1 MTAESYIL
9 DHLPELRLS
18 LLYSNF
24 EDKRL
29 LNPEGYSANIQ
40 TWLQF
45 LLQYIGDDQSPDLKF
60 SIDGSS
66 LPGLLT
72 LPKYGKP
79 QLLNLVI
86 DAGVDSHTLEP
97 WLLMKTKP
105 SALSKVWEAIWGRH
119 YSSKDGDGIKHERYI
134 AYDHLRNCAS
144 TYWTKLERSPG
155 EILPDLSTIDGILR
169 RLSKEKHLFPIDVK
183 ILCTWWN
190 LEGKCTLEGD
200 FVRLGQDKPILDP
213 EKAIINMK
221 NTYENTVDRNR
232 RLEEEV
238 DVLQLKVSK
247 LVAEKADDKRVKHF
261 LRLKKTIND
270 LLHHGLN
277 VAANMRELLLKLDES
292 RLNVANVDV
301 MKDASLAMKEL
312 NAQLDID
319 AVNGLADTI
328 EEEMAKIDDTSAKL
342 GEVLLDDDKQIEID
356 EEFDQMMKEEELKR
370 KLKQEVSG
378 GKVADEGEPE
388 EVKEEEIKPSKQESD
403 ELEAR
408 LAALKI
414 SPTDEPKLKAA
425 NKKEKQP
432 LHS

>member
-1 MTAESYIL
+1 MTAESYI
-9 DHLPELRLS
+9 HKNLPELRLS

-29 LNPEGYSANIQ
+29 LNPEGYNANIQ

-60 SIDGSS
+60 SIDGSK
-66 LPGLLT
+66 LPNLLT

-79 QLLNLVI
+79 KLLNLVI
-86 DAGVDSHTLEP
+86 DAGVDTHALEP
-97 WLLMKTKP
+97 WLLLRNKP
-105 SALSKVWEAIWGRH
+105 STISKLWDAVWGRQYH
-119 YSSKDGDGIKHERYI
+119 SKEGDGIKHERFI

-144 TYWTKLERSPG
+144 TYWTKLERSPA
-155 EILPDLSTIDGILR
+155 EILPDLSTVDGILR
-169 RLSKEKHLFPIDVK
+169 RLSKETHLFPIDIK
-183 ILCTWWN
+183 ILCTWWHH
-190 LEGKCTLEGD
+190 EGKCTLEGD
-200 FVRLGQDKPILDP
+200 FVRLGQVKPILDP

-238 DVLQLKVSK
+238 DVLKSKVSK
-247 LVAEKADDKRVKHF
+247 LLVEKADDKRVKHF

-270 LLHHGLN
+270 LLHHGLD
-277 VAANMRELLLKLDES
+277 VEANMRKLLLKLDES
-292 RLNVANVDV
+292 RLNVANVDA

-328 EEEMAKIDDTSAKL
+328 EEEIAKIDDVSAKL
-342 GEVLLDDDKQIEID
+342 GEVLLDDDKQIEVD
-356 EEFDQMMKEEELKR
+356 EEFDQMMKEEEAKR
-370 KLKQEVSG
+370 KLKQAVSG
-378 GKVADEGEPE
+378 DKVADKVKSD
-388 EVKEEEIKPSKQESD
+388 EVEEEEIKPTKQESA

-408 LAALKI
+408 LAALTL
-414 SPTDEPKLKAA
+414 SPTDLPKLKEE
-425 NKKEKQP
+425 NKEERQ
-432 LHS
+432 SVYS